1 MKISNYVNA
10 VLAAMLLCACSSGEG
25 NELTEEPDTPS
36 VKKLPILISTV
47 WSGIEDTRATDY
59 SFESGDEAG
68 LYVVNHN
75 SDGTASDLKNTGN
88 HVDNM
93 KFTYNGTWTP
103 ESQIYWL
110 DDKTPADFYFY
121 YPYTATVSNVSAMP
135 FSVKADQGTLD
146 AYKAGD
152 MLVGSTKNVAPTASA
167 VKISVKH
174 VMSQILVKL
183 VPGNGFTESTLAAAK
198 VGVKVNGVK
207 TQSTVNLATGAVTAT
222 GTATSVTPMKDGDS
236 YKALIV
242 PQSVAEGNLITVNV
256 DGRDFNLKKA
266 FEFVGGTRHKFTVT
280 LSKTSSGI
288 NVDIGQWENDD
299 IDHGGT
305 AE

>member
-25 NELTEEPDTPS
+25 NEFTDGPDTPS

-110 DDKTPADFYFY
+110 DDKTHAFDAIVEIVVDVHLHPARLRIIDLGRQR
-121 YPYTATVSNVSAMP
+121 MRG
-135 FSVKADQGTLD
+135 DQREVFVVD
-146 AYKAGD
+146 
-152 MLVGSTKNVAPTASA
+152 
-167 VKISVKH
+167 
-174 VMSQILVKL
+174 
-183 VPGNGFTESTLAAAK
+183 GNLHALRA
-198 VGVKVNGVK
+198 GVK
-207 TQSTVNLATGAVTAT
+207 THVELAH
-222 GTATSVTPMKDGDS
+222 
-236 YKALIV
+236 
-242 PQSVAEGNLITVNV
+242 
-256 DGRDFNLKKA
+256 
-266 FEFVGGTRHKFTVT
+266 FVRYLFV
-280 LSKTSSGI
+280 L
-288 NVDIGQWENDD
+288 
-299 IDHGGT
+299 
-305 AE
+305 